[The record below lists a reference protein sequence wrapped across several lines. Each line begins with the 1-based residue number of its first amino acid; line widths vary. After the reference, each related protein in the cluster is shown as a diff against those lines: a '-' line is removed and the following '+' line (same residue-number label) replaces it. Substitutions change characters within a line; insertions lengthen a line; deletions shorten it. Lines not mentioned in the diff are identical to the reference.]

1 MQTKHLC
8 VLIHLSVMCEV
19 GTVKHD
25 IKSSSDLFTDRSK
38 VVLLLWI
45 CFGCLYCSCCLCCAV
60 LPVSCSLMVNCW
72 TRADHLLAIICVVFS
87 CVCVTF
93 PFLS

>member
-8 VLIHLSVMCEV
+8 ALIHISIMCEV
-19 GTVKHD
+19 GIVKRD
-25 IKSSSDLFTDRSK
+25 IKPSSDLFTDHSK

-45 CFGCLYCSCCLCCAV
+45 RFDCFCFMFFLCCAV
-60 LPVSCSLMVNCW
+60 LPVSCSLVVNCW
-72 TRADHLLAIICVVFS
+72 SRAGHLLAIICVVFS

-93 PFLS
+93 PCLS